1 MIQKTYLEWLA
12 KENFAPETTIPM
24 TGGSSFSR
32 PVRLGHPKC
41 RENGQL
47 MVNVIRLDGEDD
59 FTMNVT
65 GKARNYWTTISAYQ
79 IPEAELVKEGRN
91 IEARL
96 VSAWMEMVS

>member
-12 KENFAPETTIPM
+12 KENFEPETTVPVA
-24 TGGSSFSR
+24 GASSFSR

-41 RENGQL
+41 RENGTL
-47 MVNVIRLDGEDD
+47 VVNVVRLDGEDD

-65 GKARNYWTTISAYQ
+65 GKAKNYWTSISAYQ

-91 IEARL
+91 IESRL